1 MNSFMEKLE
10 NGLNKYL
17 MPLADKINRN
27 KVMTAIKEGMMSSLP
42 VTLIAS
48 VALILSNFPFLSDF
62 APSVDAILKKIFAP
76 ISPVTLGLLAI
87 YVIVGTARSY
97 SKQKDIDPLYGIMC
111 ALASFLL
118 VTPFTAVSD
127 VVVNGETIKGA
138 IVNGLIPTNVLGAS
152 GVFPALLITF
162 ISISVLAYLHNKD
175 FTIKMPDSVPENVAK
190 PFLSI
195 IPFGGAILVALA
207 IRLIFEM
214 TSFCN
219 VPNEVISNINL
230 ILVALAIR
238 LIFEMTSFGTLQN
251 CVDTIITKPFLS
263 FGNNI
268 WVFLFILIVAQVL
281 WFFGIHG
288 TNLVLNTVWQP
299 IAMVAM
305 AANLEAFNAGEPLPY
320 VLTAAFTCF
329 TGQAKLSEIVALCVV
344 GKSKQSKA
352 IGKLSLVPALF
363 NIHEPFVFGLPVIMN
378 TTLML
383 PWIFVEALQAGL
395 AYLLV
400 ILTGAI
406 PIFQAPWTCPPII
419 QQLIATNF
427 NPWSVVITIAT
438 FALGFVIW
446 IPFMKLL
453 DKQYLAA
460 EKEQETSG
468 DSV

>member
-62 APSVDAILKKIFAP
+62 APSVDAVLKKIFAP
-76 ISPVTLGLLAI
+76 ISPITLGLLAI
-87 YVIVGTARSY
+87 YVIIGTARSY

-118 VTPFTAVSD
+118 VTPFTAVTD

-195 IPFGGAILVALA
+195 IPFGGA
-207 IRLIFEM
+207 
-214 TSFCN
+214 
-219 VPNEVISNINL
+219 

-400 ILTGAI
+400 NLTGAI

-438 FALGFVIW
+438 FVLGFVIW

-460 EKEQETSG
+460 EKEQ
-468 DSV
+468 

>member
-97 SKQKDIDPLYGIMC
+97 SKQKDIDRLYGVMC

-118 VTPFTAVSD
+118 VTPFTAVTD

-195 IPFGGAILVALA
+195 IPFGGA
-207 IRLIFEM
+207 
-214 TSFCN
+214 
-219 VPNEVISNINL
+219 

-400 ILTGAI
+400 NLTGAI

-438 FALGFVIW
+438 FVLGFVIW

-460 EKEQETSG
+460 EKEQ
-468 DSV
+468 

>member
-1 MNSFMEKLE
+1 M
-10 NGLNKYL
+10 
-17 MPLADKINRN
+17 
-27 KVMTAIKEGMMSSLP
+27 
-42 VTLIAS
+42 
-48 VALILSNFPFLSDF
+48 
-62 APSVDAILKKIFAP
+62 
-76 ISPVTLGLLAI
+76 
-87 YVIVGTARSY
+87 
-97 SKQKDIDPLYGIMC
+97 
-111 ALASFLL
+111 
-118 VTPFTAVSD
+118 
-127 VVVNGETIKGA
+127 
-138 IVNGLIPTNVLGAS
+138 
-152 GVFPALLITF
+152 FPALLITF

-195 IPFGGAILVALA
+195 IPFGGA
-207 IRLIFEM
+207 
-214 TSFCN
+214 
-219 VPNEVISNINL
+219 

>member
-48 VALILSNFPFLSDF
+48 VALILSNFPFLNDF
-62 APSVDAILKKIFAP
+62 APSVDAILKKIFSP
-76 ISPVTLGLLAI
+76 ISPITLGLLAI
-87 YVIVGTARSY
+87 YVIIGTARSY
-97 SKQKDIDPLYGIMC
+97 SKQKNIDPLYGIMC

-118 VTPFTAVSD
+118 VTPFTAVTD
-127 VVVNGETIKGA
+127 VIVNGETIKGA
-138 IVNGLIPTNVLGAS
+138 LVNGLIPTNVLGAS

-162 ISISVLAYLHNKD
+162 ISISVLAYLHHKD

-207 IRLIFEM
+207 IRLIFEV
-214 TSFCN
+214 T
-219 VPNEVISNINL
+219 P
-230 ILVALAIR
+230 
-238 LIFEMTSFGTLQN
+238 FGTLQN

-438 FALGFVIW
+438 FVLGFVIW
-446 IPFMKLL
+446 VPFMKLL

-460 EKEQETSG
+460 EKEQEASG

>member
-17 MPLADKINRN
+17 MPLAEKINRN

-62 APSVDAILKKIFAP
+62 APSVDAILKKIFSP
-76 ISPVTLGLLAI
+76 ISPITLGLLAI
-87 YVIVGTARSY
+87 YVIIGTARSY
-97 SKQKDIDPLYGIMC
+97 SKQKNIDPLYGIMC

-118 VTPFTAVSD
+118 VTPFAAVTD
-127 VVVNGETIKGA
+127 VIVNGETIKGA

-152 GVFPALLITF
+152 GVFPALLVTF
-162 ISISVLAYLHNKD
+162 ISISVLAYLHHKD

-207 IRLIFEM
+207 IRLIFEV
-214 TSFCN
+214 T
-219 VPNEVISNINL
+219 P
-230 ILVALAIR
+230 
-238 LIFEMTSFGTLQN
+238 FGTLQN

-438 FALGFVIW
+438 FVLGFVIW
-446 IPFMKLL
+446 VPFMKLL

-460 EKEQETSG
+460 EKEQEASG

>member
-62 APSVDAILKKIFAP
+62 APSVDAILKKIFSP
-76 ISPVTLGLLAI
+76 ISPITLGLLAI
-87 YVIVGTARSY
+87 YVIIGTARSY
-97 SKQKDIDPLYGIMC
+97 SKQKNMDPLYGIMC

-118 VTPFTAVSD
+118 VTPFTAVTD
-127 VVVNGETIKGA
+127 VIVNGETIKGA

-162 ISISVLAYLHNKD
+162 ISISVLAYLHHKD

-207 IRLIFEM
+207 IRLIFEV
-214 TSFCN
+214 T
-219 VPNEVISNINL
+219 P
-230 ILVALAIR
+230 
-238 LIFEMTSFGTLQN
+238 FGTLQN

-438 FALGFVIW
+438 FVLGFVIW
-446 IPFMKLL
+446 VPFMKLL

-460 EKEQETSG
+460 EKEQEASG

>member
-118 VTPFTAVSD
+118 VTPFTAVTD
-127 VVVNGETIKGA
+127 VIVNGETIKGA

-195 IPFGGAILVALA
+195 IPFGGA
-207 IRLIFEM
+207 
-214 TSFCN
+214 
-219 VPNEVISNINL
+219 

>member
-152 GVFPALLITF
+152 GVFPALLVTF
-162 ISISVLAYLHNKD
+162 ISISVLAYLHHKD

-207 IRLIFEM
+207 IRLIFEV
-214 TSFCN
+214 T
-219 VPNEVISNINL
+219 P
-230 ILVALAIR
+230 
-238 LIFEMTSFGTLQN
+238 FGTLQN

>member
-214 TSFCN
+214 TSF
-219 VPNEVISNINL
+219 
-230 ILVALAIR
+230 
-238 LIFEMTSFGTLQN
+238 GTLQN

-288 TNLVLNTVWQP
+288 TNLVLSTVWQP

-427 NPWSVVITIAT
+427 NPWSVIITIAT

>member
-195 IPFGGAILVALA
+195 IPFGG
-207 IRLIFEM
+207 
-214 TSFCN
+214 S
-219 VPNEVISNINL
+219 

>member
-118 VTPFTAVSD
+118 VTPFTAVTD
-127 VVVNGETIKGA
+127 VIVNGETIKGA

-207 IRLIFEM
+207 IRLIFEV
-214 TSFCN
+214 T
-219 VPNEVISNINL
+219 P
-230 ILVALAIR
+230 
-238 LIFEMTSFGTLQN
+238 FGTLQN

-438 FALGFVIW
+438 FVLGFVIW
-446 IPFMKLL
+446 VPFMKLL

-460 EKEQETSG
+460 EKEQEASG

>member
-214 TSFCN
+214 TSF
-219 VPNEVISNINL
+219 
-230 ILVALAIR
+230 
-238 LIFEMTSFGTLQN
+238 GTLQN

-320 VLTAAFTCF
+320 VLTVAFTCF

-344 GKSKQSKA
+344 GKSKQSKT

>member
-87 YVIVGTARSY
+87 YAIVGTARSY

-195 IPFGGAILVALA
+195 IPFGGA
-207 IRLIFEM
+207 
-214 TSFCN
+214 
-219 VPNEVISNINL
+219 

>member
-118 VTPFTAVSD
+118 VTPFTAVTD
-127 VVVNGETIKGA
+127 VIANGETIKGA

-162 ISISVLAYLHNKD
+162 ISISVLAYLHHKD

-195 IPFGGAILVALA
+195 IPFGGAVLVALA

-214 TSFCN
+214 T
-219 VPNEVISNINL
+219 P
-230 ILVALAIR
+230 
-238 LIFEMTSFGTLQN
+238 FGTLQN

-438 FALGFVIW
+438 FVLGFVIW
-446 IPFMKLL
+446 VPFMKLL

-460 EKEQETSG
+460 EKEQEASG

>member
-87 YVIVGTARSY
+87 YVIAGTARSY

-195 IPFGGAILVALA
+195 IPFGGA
-207 IRLIFEM
+207 
-214 TSFCN
+214 
-219 VPNEVISNINL
+219 

>member
-1 MNSFMEKLE
+1 
-10 NGLNKYL
+10 

-195 IPFGGAILVALA
+195 IPFGGA
-207 IRLIFEM
+207 
-214 TSFCN
+214 
-219 VPNEVISNINL
+219 

>member
-214 TSFCN
+214 TSF
-219 VPNEVISNINL
+219 
-230 ILVALAIR
+230 
-238 LIFEMTSFGTLQN
+238 GTLQN

-288 TNLVLNTVWQP
+288 TNLVLNTVWQ
-299 IAMVAM
+299 
-305 AANLEAFNAGEPLPY
+305 
-320 VLTAAFTCF
+320 
-329 TGQAKLSEIVALCVV
+329 
-344 GKSKQSKA
+344 
-352 IGKLSLVPALF
+352 
-363 NIHEPFVFGLPVIMN
+363 
-378 TTLML
+378 
-383 PWIFVEALQAGL
+383 LQ
-395 AYLLV
+395 
-400 ILTGAI
+400 
-406 PIFQAPWTCPPII
+406 W
-419 QQLIATNF
+419 
-427 NPWSVVITIAT
+427 
-438 FALGFVIW
+438 
-446 IPFMKLL
+446 
-453 DKQYLAA
+453 
-460 EKEQETSG
+460 
-468 DSV
+468 

>member
-62 APSVDAILKKIFAP
+62 APSVDAILKKIFLP
-76 ISPVTLGLLAI
+76 ISPITLGLLAI
-87 YVIVGTARSY
+87 YVIIGTARSY
-97 SKQKDIDPLYGIMC
+97 SKQKNIDPLYGIMC

-118 VTPFTAVSD
+118 VTPFTAVTD
-127 VVVNGETIKGA
+127 VIVNGETIKGA
-138 IVNGLIPTNVLGAS
+138 LVNGLIPTNVLGAS
-152 GVFPALLITF
+152 GVFPSLLITF
-162 ISISVLAYLHNKD
+162 ISISVLAYLHHKD

-195 IPFGGAILVALA
+195 IPFGGAILVVLA
-207 IRLIFEM
+207 IRLIFEV
-214 TSFCN
+214 T
-219 VPNEVISNINL
+219 P
-230 ILVALAIR
+230 
-238 LIFEMTSFGTLQN
+238 FGTLQN
-251 CVDTIITKPFLS
+251 CVDTVITKPFLS

-438 FALGFVIW
+438 FVLGFVIW
-446 IPFMKLL
+446 VPFMKLL

-460 EKEQETSG
+460 EKEQEASG

>member
-152 GVFPALLITF
+152 GVFPALLVTF
-162 ISISVLAYLHNKD
+162 ISISVLAYLHHKD

-195 IPFGGAILVALA
+195 IPFGGA
-207 IRLIFEM
+207 
-214 TSFCN
+214 
-219 VPNEVISNINL
+219 

-438 FALGFVIW
+438 FVLGFVIW
-446 IPFMKLL
+446 VPFMKLL

>member
-62 APSVDAILKKIFAP
+62 APSVDAILKKIFSP
-76 ISPVTLGLLAI
+76 ISPITLGLLAI
-87 YVIVGTARSY
+87 YVIIGTARSY
-97 SKQKDIDPLYGIMC
+97 SKQKNIDPLYGIMC

-195 IPFGGAILVALA
+195 IPFGGA
-207 IRLIFEM
+207 
-214 TSFCN
+214 
-219 VPNEVISNINL
+219 

-438 FALGFVIW
+438 FVLGFVIW
-446 IPFMKLL
+446 VPFMKLL

-460 EKEQETSG
+460 EKEQEASG

>member
-97 SKQKDIDPLYGIMC
+97 SKQKDIDPLYGVMC

-118 VTPFTAVSD
+118 VTPFTAVTD

-195 IPFGGAILVALA
+195 IPFGGAMLV
-207 IRLIFEM
+207 
-214 TSFCN
+214 
-219 VPNEVISNINL
+219 V
-230 ILVALAIR
+230 LAIR

-251 CVDTIITKPFLS
+251 CVDTVITKPFLS

-400 ILTGAI
+400 NLTGAI

-438 FALGFVIW
+438 FVLGFVIW

-460 EKEQETSG
+460 EKEQ
-468 DSV
+468 

>member
-62 APSVDAILKKIFAP
+62 APSVDAILKKIFSP
-76 ISPVTLGLLAI
+76 ISPITLGLLAI
-87 YVIVGTARSY
+87 YVIIGTARSY
-97 SKQKDIDPLYGIMC
+97 SKQKNIDPLYGIMC

-118 VTPFTAVSD
+118 VTPFTAVTD
-127 VVVNGETIKGA
+127 VIVNGETIKGA

-152 GVFPALLITF
+152 GVFPALLVTF
-162 ISISVLAYLHNKD
+162 ISISVLAYLHHKD

-207 IRLIFEM
+207 IRLIFEV
-214 TSFCN
+214 T
-219 VPNEVISNINL
+219 P
-230 ILVALAIR
+230 
-238 LIFEMTSFGTLQN
+238 FGTLQN

>member
-214 TSFCN
+214 TSF
-219 VPNEVISNINL
+219 
-230 ILVALAIR
+230 
-238 LIFEMTSFGTLQN
+238 GTLQN

-329 TGQAKLSEIVALCVV
+329 TGQAKLSEIVALCVG

-427 NPWSVVITIAT
+427 NPWSVIITIAT

>member
-10 NGLNKYL
+10 KGLNKYL

-62 APSVDAILKKIFAP
+62 APSVDAILKKIFSP
-76 ISPVTLGLLAI
+76 ISPITLGLLAI
-87 YVIVGTARSY
+87 YVIIGTARSY
-97 SKQKDIDPLYGIMC
+97 SKQKNIDPLYGIMC

-118 VTPFTAVSD
+118 VTPFTAVTD
-127 VVVNGETIKGA
+127 VIVNGETIKGA
-138 IVNGLIPTNVLGAS
+138 LVNGLIPTNVLGAS

-162 ISISVLAYLHNKD
+162 ISISVLAYLHHKD

-195 IPFGGAILVALA
+195 IPFGGAILVVLA
-207 IRLIFEM
+207 IRLIFEV
-214 TSFCN
+214 T
-219 VPNEVISNINL
+219 P
-230 ILVALAIR
+230 
-238 LIFEMTSFGTLQN
+238 FGTLQN

-438 FALGFVIW
+438 FVLGFVIW
-446 IPFMKLL
+446 VPFMKLL

-460 EKEQETSG
+460 EKEQEASG

>member
-62 APSVDAILKKIFAP
+62 APSVDAILKKIFSP
-76 ISPVTLGLLAI
+76 ISPITLGLLAI
-87 YVIVGTARSY
+87 YVIIGTARSY
-97 SKQKDIDPLYGIMC
+97 SKQKNIDPLYGIMC

-118 VTPFTAVSD
+118 VTPFTAVTD
-127 VVVNGETIKGA
+127 VIVNGETIKGA

-152 GVFPALLITF
+152 GVFPALLVTF
-162 ISISVLAYLHNKD
+162 ISISVLAYLHHKD

-207 IRLIFEM
+207 IRLIFEV
-214 TSFCN
+214 T
-219 VPNEVISNINL
+219 P
-230 ILVALAIR
+230 
-238 LIFEMTSFGTLQN
+238 FGTLQN

-438 FALGFVIW
+438 FVLGFVIW
-446 IPFMKLL
+446 VPFMKLL

-460 EKEQETSG
+460 EKEQEASG
-468 DSV
+468 DCV

>member
-118 VTPFTAVSD
+118 VTPFTAVTD
-127 VVVNGETIKGA
+127 VIANGETIKGA

-162 ISISVLAYLHNKD
+162 ISISVLAYLHHKD

-195 IPFGGAILVALA
+195 IPFGGAVLVALA

-214 TSFCN
+214 T
-219 VPNEVISNINL
+219 P
-230 ILVALAIR
+230 
-238 LIFEMTSFGTLQN
+238 FGTLQN

-352 IGKLSLVPALF
+352 ISKLSLVPALF

-438 FALGFVIW
+438 FVLGFVIW
-446 IPFMKLL
+446 VPFMKLL

-460 EKEQETSG
+460 EKEQEASG

>member
-195 IPFGGAILVALA
+195 IPFGGA
-207 IRLIFEM
+207 
-214 TSFCN
+214 
-219 VPNEVISNINL
+219 

-460 EKEQETSG
+460 EKEPETSG

>member
-17 MPLADKINRN
+17 MPLAEKINRN

-62 APSVDAILKKIFAP
+62 APSVDAILKKIFSP
-76 ISPVTLGLLAI
+76 ISPITLGLLAI
-87 YVIVGTARSY
+87 YVIIGTARSY
-97 SKQKDIDPLYGIMC
+97 SKQKNIDPLYGIMC

-118 VTPFTAVSD
+118 VTPFTAVTD
-127 VVVNGETIKGA
+127 VIVNGETIKGA

-195 IPFGGAILVALA
+195 IPFGGA
-207 IRLIFEM
+207 
-214 TSFCN
+214 
-219 VPNEVISNINL
+219 

-438 FALGFVIW
+438 FVLGFVIW
-446 IPFMKLL
+446 VPFMKLL

-460 EKEQETSG
+460 EKEQEASG

>member
-48 VALILSNFPFLSDF
+48 VALILSNFPFLSYF

-195 IPFGGAILVALA
+195 IPFGGA
-207 IRLIFEM
+207 
-214 TSFCN
+214 
-219 VPNEVISNINL
+219 

>member
-62 APSVDAILKKIFAP
+62 APSVDAILKKIFSP
-76 ISPVTLGLLAI
+76 ISPITLGLLAI
-87 YVIVGTARSY
+87 YVIIGTARSY
-97 SKQKDIDPLYGIMC
+97 SKQKNIDPLYGIMC

-118 VTPFTAVSD
+118 VTPFTAVTD
-127 VVVNGETIKGA
+127 VIVNGETIKGA

-152 GVFPALLITF
+152 GVFPALLVTF
-162 ISISVLAYLHNKD
+162 ISISVLAYLHHKD

-207 IRLIFEM
+207 IRLIFEV
-214 TSFCN
+214 T
-219 VPNEVISNINL
+219 P
-230 ILVALAIR
+230 
-238 LIFEMTSFGTLQN
+238 FGTLQN

-438 FALGFVIW
+438 FVLGFVIW
-446 IPFMKLL
+446 VPFMKLL

-460 EKEQETSG
+460 EKEQEASG

>member
-214 TSFCN
+214 TSF
-219 VPNEVISNINL
+219 
-230 ILVALAIR
+230 
-238 LIFEMTSFGTLQN
+238 GTLQN

-344 GKSKQSKA
+344 GKSKQSKT
-352 IGKLSLVPALF
+352 ISKLSLVLALF

>member
-1 MNSFMEKLE
+1 
-10 NGLNKYL
+10 
-17 MPLADKINRN
+17 
-27 KVMTAIKEGMMSSLP
+27 MTAIKEGMMSSLP

-195 IPFGGAILVALA
+195 IPFGGA
-207 IRLIFEM
+207 
-214 TSFCN
+214 
-219 VPNEVISNINL
+219 

>member
-62 APSVDAILKKIFAP
+62 APSVDAILKKIFSP
-76 ISPVTLGLLAI
+76 ISPITLGLLAI
-87 YVIVGTARSY
+87 YVIIGTARSY
-97 SKQKDIDPLYGIMC
+97 SKQKNIDPLYGIMC

-118 VTPFTAVSD
+118 VTPFTAVTD
-127 VVVNGETIKGA
+127 VIVNGETIKGA

-195 IPFGGAILVALA
+195 IPFGGA
-207 IRLIFEM
+207 
-214 TSFCN
+214 
-219 VPNEVISNINL
+219 

-427 NPWSVVITIAT
+427 NPWSVIITIAT

-460 EKEQETSG
+460 EKEQEASG